1 MSGSLRPINLGI
13 PDITVVVRENSDANK
28 VLVDVPNISV
38 NIEKLP
44 DYKVSVQPS
53 SLIVQRTGSLPLL
66 AVSAVSASYALK
78 AETLITSGTV
88 EYSNLSA
95 SNDAYIGNNLTVVNS
110 ATIPSITGS
119 ITNAIS
125 SSYALTS
132 SYALN
137 AGAGTGFPFSGS
149 AVITGSLLFV
159 DSGNVGGIT
168 GSLLGTA
175 SVADA
180 IDIVFAGAYQTGSD
194 APIALQ
200 VGGVG
205 NVVSAS
211 HTIAI
216 QGGTQ
221 NYLPLWASANTLT
234 KSMLYQTG
242 SSILFNGTSFFDE
255 TAPDVFGVYA
265 GYVNSFNLISAHAVV
280 DNYLQINIR
289 NFSTGTTASSDIVA
303 TSDTGTEE
311 TGYINM
317 GINGTSYVGP
327 NIHDVPNDGYLVTI
341 GNNLII
347 GTLTPS
353 ASSHVTLFA
362 GGEDYTSGKLRL
374 FGNNQ
379 HQLTGSLNISG
390 SQNILG
396 NTTITGSLTV
406 SGAVI
411 ATASYATTASYFEGT
426 LQGVQEEI
434 ILSSSVGANTSSFDF
449 SNASIFYLNGMTGN
463 GVWNITNVPTTAQR
477 ATTFTFVI
485 EQGVTAYS
493 ASGYQLNSSNVN
505 VKWVGSTIPTG
516 SANKTDV
523 IGLTA
528 FRSGSTWNV
537 LGVLSSFG

>member
-53 SLIVQRTGSLPLL
+53 SLIVQRTGSLPSL

-78 AETLITSGTV
+78 AETLVTSGTV

-95 SNDAYIGNNLTVVNS
+95 SNNAYIGNNLTVANS

-119 ITNAIS
+119 ITNAVS

-216 QGGTQ
+216 RGGTQ
-221 NYLPLWASANTLT
+221 DYLPLWSSANTLT

-317 GINGTSYVGP
+317 GINGTSYVGA

-353 ASSHVTLFA
+353 TSSHVTLFA
-362 GGEDYTSGKLRL
+362 GGEDYNSGKLRL

-390 SQNILG
+390 SQNIFG
-396 NTTITGSLTV
+396 DIKITGSLIV

-449 SNASIFYLNGMTGN
+449 SNASIFYLNSMTGN
-463 GVWNITNVPTTAQR
+463 GVWNIVNVPTTAQR

-485 EQGVTAYS
+485 EQGSTPYS
-493 ASGYQLNSSNVN
+493 ASGYQLNNSNIN
-505 VKWVGSTIPTG
+505 VKWVGSTTPTG